1 MAAATALEKITI
13 PEGSLLYRVA
23 DKVCVYTLS
32 NIKCTTRKCGD
43 TGKRGVYFAN
53 YLLMALAMATEYSRD
68 MQLGVFITTR
78 TITVYKGKYTY
89 RNIKPNKPILP
100 PNPLL
105 PPSNSSDKSLS
116 PDRHIGHFND
126 EMLPL
131 LYNNTG
137 TERNV
142 DDTPDEGELFITSPR
157 DLANIKL
164 LSTYKLNTE
173 QLKAVIS
180 GQSNEDIN
188 RYDINFYLRE
198 GVLTRFYCNKSKSY
212 KRRRRNLGQSA

>member
-1 MAAATALEKITI
+1 MAATPALEKIII

-53 YLLMALAMATEYSRD
+53 YVLMALAMATEYDRN

-78 TITVYKGKYTY
+78 NITIYKGKYTY
-89 RNIKPNKPILP
+89 RNIKPDRPIIP
-100 PNPLL
+100 
-105 PPSNSSDKSLS
+105 SSDSSEKSLS

-131 LYNNTG
+131 LYNTTG
-137 TERNV
+137 TERNIFDV
-142 DDTPDEGELFITSPR
+142 HNEGELFITSSR
-157 DLANIKL
+157 DLRNIKL
-164 LSTYKLNTE
+164 LATYTINTGKFKE
-173 QLKAVIS
+173 VIA
-180 GQSNEDIN
+180 GQSNEEIN

-198 GVLTRFYCNKSKSY
+198 GALKRFYCNKSKSY
-212 KRRRRNLGQSA
+212 KRRRHNLGTSA

>member
-53 YLLMALAMATEYSRD
+53 YLLMALAMATEYSRN
-68 MQLGVFITTR
+68 MQLGIFITTR
-78 TITVYKGKYTY
+78 TITIYKGKYTY
-89 RNIKPNKPILP
+89 RNIKPDRPII
-100 PNPLL
+100 PLAA
-105 PPSNSSDKSLS
+105 PAASATKSLS
-116 PDRHIGHFND
+116 PNRHIGHFND

-137 TERNV
+137 TERNIFDV
-142 DDTPDEGELFITSPR
+142 HNEGELFITSPR

-164 LSTYKLNTE
+164 LATYKLNTE